1 MLSKFRS
8 HHKKILWL
16 LALIIIPA
24 FILWGGLSFL
34 KEKKE
39 DALGK
44 IGNHTIT
51 KAEFHDYIKMANL
64 YFIFFSDNK
73 ERASDKQIKIKI
85 WELILLLW
93 KANKEKITVDDRE
106 VIDAI
111 KIKFSIKGKFN
122 EAAYSEFLENVR
134 RHMGLEPRVF
144 EEYIRNIIKTYKI
157 YDKYLKVTVNDGDAI
172 KLYKKDNQKA
182 KISYIF
188 IPYDKFKNEITT
200 NPQEAENF
208 YNKNKSLFKEERKV
222 KIKYAIVSKEME
234 SVNKMLEAASR
245 AKSIDNLKNKFSLEV
260 KETGFISL
268 RDPIE
273 GIGWQPEINKLAF
286 SLKKGKLNL
295 LETNIGYIFIE
306 KEEEK
311 EAFIPLLNAIAIK
324 VEERLREEK
333 AKEKADI
340 LCRKTLETI
349 NKEGTKNFKKIAE
362 REKLEYKETDYFK
375 YYDYI
380 EGLGL
385 NEIISKIV
393 FSLRKEQV
401 YSYPILLLK
410 GAYIIQLKE
419 ITSFN
424 EKEFQDKK
432 GVYLELIKQQ
442 KNLFE
447 RLKFLYRLEKE
458 TNLKIRWDLI

>member
-1 MLSKFRS
+1 
-8 HHKKILWL
+8 
-16 LALIIIPA
+16 
-24 FILWGGLSFL
+24 
-34 KEKKE
+34 
-39 DALGK
+39 
-44 IGNHTIT
+44 
-51 KAEFHDYIKMANL
+51 MANL

>member
-1 MLSKFRS
+1 
-8 HHKKILWL
+8 
-16 LALIIIPA
+16 
-24 FILWGGLSFL
+24 
-34 KEKKE
+34 
-39 DALGK
+39 
-44 IGNHTIT
+44 
-51 KAEFHDYIKMANL
+51 
-64 YFIFFSDNK
+64 
-73 ERASDKQIKIKI
+73 
-85 WELILLLW
+85 
-93 KANKEKITVDDRE
+93 
-106 VIDAI
+106 
-111 KIKFSIKGKFN
+111 
-122 EAAYSEFLENVR
+122 
-134 RHMGLEPRVF
+134 
-144 EEYIRNIIKTYKI
+144 
-157 YDKYLKVTVNDGDAI
+157 
-172 KLYKKDNQKA
+172 
-182 KISYIF
+182 
-188 IPYDKFKNEITT
+188 
-200 NPQEAENF
+200 
-208 YNKNKSLFKEERKV
+208 
-222 KIKYAIVSKEME
+222 ME